1 MKAAVLFFRIRQLI
15 AKCCI
20 LVAMK
25 HLFALTTLLFFCLF
39 LVACSTPIAVTTTE
53 EEQQI
58 PSTEVVAE
66 TPSVPPTREILTFEA
81 FDEYPLTGRLTLPAG
96 DRPVDKLVIYVNGS
110 GPNTYENK
118 RESNGLAFSYFDFFA
133 DEFSDLGVAFFS
145 YNTRGVSIGEEPPL
159 FQEIDDTAYQSYI
172 PHNEVKDVATMIA
185 GLQDHPRL
193 QNAKI
198 ILLGWSAGTIISPL
212 TVLTTDARV
221 DVLLLAG
228 YTNTTM
234 RDALDWQQTGGSSM
248 VFYRQ
253 YFDYDGDRKISPQEF
268 GEDRYQVA
276 AMFGITFQD
285 LDVDQSGYLDEQDFA
300 ILLAPS
306 KEALYAAID
315 RHDDQ
320 RLAQNYGIQL
330 TSAWFDDY
338 ATLAPNSETLL
349 LVDIPIYIFHGVNDA
364 NVPVEQVHAIEE
376 SFKEK
381 GKTNLTVSV
390 FPDHDHD
397 LNFAE
402 TVVYETIPAGLQ
414 AIFDCVGVL

>member
-1 MKAAVLFFRIRQLI
+1 
-15 AKCCI
+15 
-20 LVAMK
+20 MK
-25 HLFALTTLLFFCLF
+25 HTAALTIPLLVSLF
-39 LVACSTPIAVTTTE
+39 LIACSTPTAVTTTE
-53 EEQQI
+53 EEQQV

-66 TPSVPPTREILTFEA
+66 TPSAPPTREILTFEA
-81 FDEYPLTGRLTLPAG
+81 FDGYPITGRLALPEG
-96 DRPVDKLVIYVNGS
+96 NGSVDKLVIYVNGS

-118 RESNGLAFSYFDFFA
+118 RLINGVTFNQMDFYA
-133 DEFSDLGVAFFS
+133 DEFADRGAAFFS
-145 YNTRGVSIGEEPPL
+145 YDTRGVSIGEEPPL

-185 GLQDHPRL
+185 GLQAHPRL

-212 TVLTTDARV
+212 TVLTTDAQV

-300 ILLAPS
+300 ILLEPG
-306 KEALYAAID
+306 KEALYAAIE

-320 RLAQNYGIQL
+320 WIAENYGMKL

-338 ATLAPNSETLL
+338 ATLAPNSETLP
-349 LVDIPIYIFHGVNDA
+349 LVDIPIYIFHGISDA
-364 NVPVEQVHAIEE
+364 SVPVEQVYAIEE

-397 LNFAE
+397 LNFME
-402 TVVYETIPAGLQ
+402 TVFLDTIPAGIQ
-414 AIFDCVGVL
+414 AILDCVGVL